1 LQEGRS
7 HFIRLPEKPPH
18 GKMVTRIGE
27 ICPVKHGRQERKMG
41 LFDTSDIGIDLG
53 TSSVLVYVKKRGI
66 VLKEPSVVAVE
77 RVTGRIVA
85 IGEEARKMM
94 GRAPANIVVIRPL
107 RDGVIS
113 NFDVTARMLRY
124 FFRKVVG
131 TRLLYKPRAVVC
143 VPSGVTEA
151 EKRYV
156 IEASDEAGARYTYLI
171 EEPIAAAIGAGL
183 DINEPK
189 GHMVLDIGGG
199 TTDIAVIAYGAV
211 VLSDSIKMAGDKF
224 DDALRRYMKRKHSL
238 YIGER
243 NAEDIKIAYGRAH
256 IEKEQRIIEVRGRN
270 LTTGLPESVPIG
282 TNEMVDA
289 LSEPL
294 AAIMERVRSL
304 FERTPPELAT
314 DIASTGIVVTGG
326 GALLTGLDRYVTE
339 RTNVPCRIAEDPVSC
354 VALGTGKVLEDFK
367 KYNAA
372 IYDYRRGE
380 YYDV

>member
-1 LQEGRS
+1 
-7 HFIRLPEKPPH
+7 
-18 GKMVTRIGE
+18 
-27 ICPVKHGRQERKMG
+27 MG
-41 LFDTSDIGIDLG
+41 LLDTSDIGIDLG
-53 TSSVLVYVKKRGI
+53 TSSTLVYVKGKGI

-94 GRAPANIVVIRPL
+94 GRAPANILVIRPL

-124 FFRKVVG
+124 FFQKVVG
-131 TRLLYKPRAVVC
+131 TRLLYRPRAVVC

-151 EKRYV
+151 EKRCV

-171 EEPIAAAIGAGL
+171 EEPIAAAIGAGI

-199 TTDIAVIAYGAV
+199 TTDIAVIAYGAT

-224 DDALRRYMKRKHSL
+224 DDALRRYMKRKHNI

-256 IEKEQRIIEVRGRN
+256 MEKEQRIIEVRGRN
-270 LTTGLPESVPIG
+270 VTTGLPEAVPIG

-289 LSEPL
+289 LNEPL
-294 AAIMERVRSL
+294 SAIMDRVRGL

-314 DIASTGIVVTGG
+314 DIAETGIVVTGG
-326 GALLTGLDRYVTE
+326 GALLAGFDRYVTE
-339 RTNVPCRIAEDPVSC
+339 RTNVPCRIAEDPISC
-354 VALGTGKVLEDFK
+354 VALGTGRVLEHFQT
-367 KYNAA
+367 YNAA

-380 YYDV
+380 YYDG

>member
-1 LQEGRS
+1 MCVPCG
-7 HFIRLPEKPPH
+7 H
-18 GKMVTRIGE
+18 GESGFE
-27 ICPVKHGRQERKMG
+27 MG

-53 TSSVLVYVKKRGI
+53 TSSTLVFVKGKGI

-94 GRAPANIVVIRPL
+94 GRAPANILVIRPL

-124 FFRKVVG
+124 FFQKVVG

-151 EKRYV
+151 EKRCV
-156 IEASDEAGARYTYLI
+156 IEASDEAGARYSYLI
-171 EEPIAAAIGAGL
+171 EEPLAAAIGAGI

-199 TTDIAVIAYGAV
+199 TTDIAVIAYGATV
-211 VLSDSIKMAGDKF
+211 ISDSIKMAGDKF
-224 DDALRRYMKRKHSL
+224 DDALRRYMKRKHNL

-256 IEKEQRIIEVRGRN
+256 TEKEQRIIEIRGRN
-270 LTTGLPESVPIG
+270 VVTGLPEAVPIG

-289 LSEPL
+289 LADPL
-294 AAIMERVRSL
+294 AAIIERVRGL

-314 DIASTGIVVTGG
+314 DIAESGIVVTGG
-326 GALLTGLDRYVTE
+326 GALLAGFDRYVTD
-339 RTNVPCRIAEDPVSC
+339 RTNVPCRIAEDPISC

-380 YYDV
+380 YFDG

>member
-1 LQEGRS
+1 MKAGLE
-7 HFIRLPEKPPH
+7 
-18 GKMVTRIGE
+18 
-27 ICPVKHGRQERKMG
+27 MG

-53 TSSVLVYVKKRGI
+53 TSSTLVYVRKKGI

-131 TRLLYKPRAVVC
+131 KRLLYRPRAVVC

-151 EKRYV
+151 EKRCV
-156 IEASDEAGARYTYLI
+156 IEASGEAGARYTYLI
-171 EEPIAAAIGAGL
+171 EEPIAAAIGAGI

-199 TTDIAVIAYGAV
+199 TTDIAVIAYGAT

-224 DDALRRYMKRKHSL
+224 DEALRSYMKRKHNL

-256 IEKEQRIIEVRGRN
+256 IEKEQRVIEVRGRN
-270 LTTGLPESVPIG
+270 VISGLPEAIPIG

-294 AAIMERVRSL
+294 GAIMERVRGL
-304 FERTPPELAT
+304 FERTPPELAS
-314 DIASTGIVVTGG
+314 DIAETGIVVTGG
-326 GALLTGLDRYVTE
+326 GALLAGLDRYVTD
-339 RTNVPCRIAEDPVSC
+339 RTSVPCRIAEDPISC
-354 VALGTGKVLEDFK
+354 VALGTGRVLDDFK

-380 YYDV
+380 YFDD

>member
-1 LQEGRS
+1 
-7 HFIRLPEKPPH
+7 
-18 GKMVTRIGE
+18 
-27 ICPVKHGRQERKMG
+27 MG
-41 LFDTSDIGIDLG
+41 LFDTSDVGIDLG
-53 TSSVLVYVKKRGI
+53 TSTTLVHVRNRGV

-94 GRAPANIVVIRPL
+94 GRAPANILVIRPL

-124 FFRKVVG
+124 FFQKVVG
-131 TRLLYKPRAVVC
+131 KRLFAKPRALVC

-151 EKRYV
+151 ERRGV
-156 IEASDEAGARYTYLI
+156 VEATDEAGARYTYLI
-171 EEPIAAAIGAGL
+171 EEPIAAAIGAGI
-183 DINEPK
+183 DVTAPT

-199 TTDIAVIAYGAV
+199 TTDIAVICHGAI
-211 VLSDSIKMAGDKF
+211 VLSDSIRMAGDKF
-224 DDALRRYMKRKHSL
+224 DEALQRYMKRKHNL

-243 NAEDIKIAYGRAH
+243 NAEDIKIAYGRAR
-256 IEKEQRIIEVRGRN
+256 IEKDQRVVEIRGR
-270 LTTGLPESVPIG
+270 GLVSGQPESVPIG

-294 AAIMERVRSL
+294 VAIIARVQALLGRI
-304 FERTPPELAT
+304 PPELAA
-314 DIASTGIVVTGG
+314 DIAETGIVITGG
-326 GALLTGLDRYVTE
+326 GALLAGLDGYVAE
-339 RTNVPCRIAEDPVSC
+339 RAGVPCRVAEDPVSC
-354 VALGTGKVLEDFK
+354 VALGTGRVLEDLE

-380 YYDV
+380 YYDA

>member
-1 LQEGRS
+1 MKAGLE
-7 HFIRLPEKPPH
+7 
-18 GKMVTRIGE
+18 
-27 ICPVKHGRQERKMG
+27 MG
-41 LFDTSDIGIDLG
+41 LFTTSDIGIDLG
-53 TSSVLVYVKKRGI
+53 TSSTLVYVKGKGI

-77 RVTGRIVA
+77 RVTGRIAA
-85 IGEEARKMM
+85 IGEEARKLM
-94 GRAPANIVVIRPL
+94 GREPANLLVIRPL

-124 FFRKVVG
+124 FFQKVVG

-151 EKRYV
+151 EKRCV

-183 DINEPK
+183 NINEHK
-189 GHMVLDIGGG
+189 GHMVVDIGGG
-199 TTDIAVIAYGAV
+199 TTDIALISHGAI

-243 NAEDIKIAYGRAH
+243 SAEDIKIAYGRAH
-256 IEKEQRIIEVRGRN
+256 IEKEQRVIEVHGRN
-270 LTTGLPESVPIG
+270 LVTGLPEAVPIG

-294 AAIMERVRSL
+294 FAILERIRGL
-304 FERTPPELAT
+304 LERTPPELAN
-314 DIASTGIVVTGG
+314 DIAESGIVLTGG
-326 GALLTGLDRYVTE
+326 GALLAGLDRYVTE
-339 RTNVPCRIAEDPVSC
+339 RTNVPCRVAEDPISC
-354 VALGTGKVLEDFK
+354 VALGTGLVLDDLR

-380 YYDV
+380 YYDG

>member
-1 LQEGRS
+1 
-7 HFIRLPEKPPH
+7 
-18 GKMVTRIGE
+18 
-27 ICPVKHGRQERKMG
+27 MG

-53 TSSVLVYVKKRGI
+53 TSSTLVYIKGKGI

-77 RVTGRIVA
+77 RVTGRIAA
-85 IGEEARKMM
+85 IGEEARKLM
-94 GRAPANIVVIRPL
+94 GRAPANLLVVRPL

-124 FFRKVVG
+124 FFQKVVG
-131 TRLLYKPRAVVC
+131 KRLFYKPRAVVC

-151 EKRYV
+151 EKRCV

-183 DINEPK
+183 DISEPK
-189 GHMVLDIGGG
+189 GHMVVDIGGG
-199 TTDIAVIAYGAV
+199 TTDIALIAYGTI

-224 DDALRRYMKRKHSL
+224 DDALRRYMKRKHNL

-256 IEKEQRIIEVRGRN
+256 IEKEQRVIEVHGRN
-270 LTTGLPESVPIG
+270 VVTGLPEAVPIG

-294 AAIMERVRSL
+294 YAILERVRGL
-304 FERTPPELAT
+304 LERTPPELAG
-314 DIASTGIVVTGG
+314 DIAETGIVLTGG
-326 GALLTGLDRYVTE
+326 GALLSGLDRYVTE
-339 RTNVPCRIAEDPVSC
+339 RTNVPCRVAEDPISC
-354 VALGTGKVLEDFK
+354 VALGTGLVLDDIS

-380 YYDV
+380 YYDG

>member
-1 LQEGRS
+1 MSGGDSESGLE
-7 HFIRLPEKPPH
+7 
-18 GKMVTRIGE
+18 
-27 ICPVKHGRQERKMG
+27 MG

-53 TSSVLVYVKKRGI
+53 TSTTLVFVKGKGI

-94 GRAPANIVVIRPL
+94 GRAPANILVIRPL

-124 FFRKVVG
+124 FFKKVVG
-131 TRLLYKPRAVVC
+131 TRLLYRPRAVVC

-151 EKRYV
+151 EKRCV
-156 IEASDEAGARYTYLI
+156 IEASDEAGARYSYLI
-171 EEPIAAAIGAGL
+171 EEPIAAAIGAGI

-199 TTDIAVIAYGAV
+199 TTDIAVIAYGATV
-211 VLSDSIKMAGDKF
+211 ISDSIKMAGDKF
-224 DDALRRYMKRKHSL
+224 DDALRRYMKRKHDL
-238 YIGER
+238 FIGER
-243 NAEDIKIAYGRAH
+243 SAEDIKIAYGRAH
-256 IEKEQRIIEVRGRN
+256 EEKEQRIIEVRGRN
-270 LTTGLPESVPIG
+270 VATGLPEAVPIG

-289 LSEPL
+289 LNEPL
-294 AAIMERVRSL
+294 AAIMERVRGL

-314 DIASTGIVVTGG
+314 DIAETGIVVTGG
-326 GALLTGLDRYVTE
+326 GALLTGLDRYVSE
-339 RTNVPCRIAEDPVSC
+339 RTSVPCRIAEDPVSC

-380 YYDV
+380 YYDG

>member
-1 LQEGRS
+1 
-7 HFIRLPEKPPH
+7 
-18 GKMVTRIGE
+18 MVKYVDIIGYVRPDGAIKVGLE
-27 ICPVKHGRQERKMG
+27 MG

-53 TSSVLVYVKKRGI
+53 TSSTLVYVKGKGI

-94 GRAPANIVVIRPL
+94 GRAPANILVIRPL

-124 FFRKVVG
+124 FFQKVVG
-131 TRLLYKPRAVVC
+131 TRLLYRPRAVVC

-151 EKRYV
+151 EKRCV

-171 EEPIAAAIGAGL
+171 EEPIAAAIGAGI

-199 TTDIAVIAYGAV
+199 TTDIAVIAYGAT

-224 DDALRRYMKRKHSL
+224 DEALRRYMKRKHNI

-256 IEKEQRIIEVRGRN
+256 AEKEQRIIEVRGRN
-270 LTTGLPESVPIG
+270 VTTGLPEAVPIG

-289 LSEPL
+289 LNEPL
-294 AAIMERVRSL
+294 SAIMERVRGL

-314 DIASTGIVVTGG
+314 DIAETGIVVTGG
-326 GALLTGLDRYVTE
+326 GALLSGFDRYVTE
-339 RTNVPCRIAEDPVSC
+339 RTNVPCRIAEDPISC
-354 VALGTGKVLEDFK
+354 VALGTGRVLEDFQ

-380 YYDV
+380 YYDG

>member
-1 LQEGRS
+1 
-7 HFIRLPEKPPH
+7 
-18 GKMVTRIGE
+18 MVKYIDIIGYVRPDDAIKAGLE
-27 ICPVKHGRQERKMG
+27 MG

-53 TSSVLVYVKKRGI
+53 TSSTLVYVKGKGI

-94 GRAPANIVVIRPL
+94 GRAPANILVVRPL

-124 FFRKVVG
+124 FFQKVVG

-151 EKRYV
+151 EKRCV

-171 EEPIAAAIGAGL
+171 EEPIAAAIGAGI

-199 TTDIAVIAYGAV
+199 TTDIAVIAYGAT

-224 DDALRRYMKRKHSL
+224 DEALRRYMKRKHNI

-256 IEKEQRIIEVRGRN
+256 AEKEQRIIEVRGRN
-270 LTTGLPESVPIG
+270 VTTGLPEAVPIG

-289 LSEPL
+289 LNEPL
-294 AAIMERVRSL
+294 SAIMERVRGL

-314 DIASTGIVVTGG
+314 DIAETGIVVTGG
-326 GALLTGLDRYVTE
+326 GALLAGFDRYVTE
-339 RTNVPCRIAEDPVSC
+339 RTNVPCRIAEDPISC
-354 VALGTGKVLEDFK
+354 VALGTGRVLEDFQ

-380 YYDV
+380 YYDG

>member
-1 LQEGRS
+1 
-7 HFIRLPEKPPH
+7 
-18 GKMVTRIGE
+18 MVKYIDIIGYVR
-27 ICPVKHGRQERKMG
+27 PNDAVKAGLEMG
-41 LFDTSDIGIDLG
+41 LLDTSDIGIDLG
-53 TSSVLVYVKKRGI
+53 TSSTLVYVKGKGI

-94 GRAPANIVVIRPL
+94 GRAPANILVIRPL

-124 FFRKVVG
+124 FFQKVVG
-131 TRLLYKPRAVVC
+131 KRLLYRPRAVVC

-151 EKRYV
+151 EKRCV

-171 EEPIAAAIGAGL
+171 EEPIAAAIGAGI

-199 TTDIAVIAYGAV
+199 TTDIAVIAYGAT

-224 DDALRRYMKRKHSL
+224 DEALRRYMKRKHNI

-256 IEKEQRIIEVRGRN
+256 MEKEQRIIEVRGRN
-270 LTTGLPESVPIG
+270 VTTGLPEAVPIG

-289 LSEPL
+289 LNEPL
-294 AAIMERVRSL
+294 SAIMDRVRGL

-314 DIASTGIVVTGG
+314 DIAETGIVVTGG
-326 GALLTGLDRYVTE
+326 GALLAGFDRYVTE
-339 RTNVPCRIAEDPVSC
+339 RTNVPCRIAEDPISC
-354 VALGTGKVLEDFK
+354 VALGTGRVLEDFT

-380 YYDV
+380 YYDG